1 MNFKESVYTRDLSN
15 VWYTMIADRCLKWV
29 IYTWLFVE
37 SLIYNAMREFK
48 IYVYIWDSS
57 NVWYTRIGFLKWKI
71 YIMRFCQML
80 IYNAMLKW
88 LVTFEWFTSDSCQMF
103 VLQW

>member
-88 LVTFEWFTSDSCQMF
+88 LVTFEWFTSDSCRMF